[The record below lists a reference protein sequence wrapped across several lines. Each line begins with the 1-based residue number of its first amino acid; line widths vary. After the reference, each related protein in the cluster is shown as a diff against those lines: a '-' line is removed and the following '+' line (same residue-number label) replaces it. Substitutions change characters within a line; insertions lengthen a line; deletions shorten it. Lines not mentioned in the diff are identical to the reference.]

1 MRRGSL
7 FAVACG
13 VLGIIAS
20 AYGVAARADILL
32 AIAIPAQPLDAALGE
47 FAHQTGLQLV
57 YLSQVTRL
65 QASKGSRAGLSA
77 PAALTELLEGTG
89 LSFQLLNDR
98 TVRIFASPIATPA
111 VESTV
116 AAAAPKPGA
125 RHHPPTSLDVL
136 DEVDVTARRSEREL
150 ADYIQN
156 IPASVTIVSG
166 DTLVAQGSE
175 RLTDYVFSVPG
186 VYIYSAGGP
195 GQEGLFVRGLVN
207 GTSFYID
214 DIAMDATALLQ
225 GSGGP
230 FALDLLPYDLE
241 RFEVWRGPQGT
252 VSGAHSQIG
261 LIRYALKRADVNDF
275 QANVGADV
283 TTIHGAA
290 RPGGTIHAAINV
302 PVVEGKLGLRGSLA
316 DSYSPGYLNNLY
328 SGERG
333 INPVRQRSGRITAL
347 WQPAESLSVTVG
359 ALWTRIT
366 SPWWAE
372 VNVRGV
378 EIVPN
383 TGDAYFVRAT
393 GSWGDLVTNQ
403 AFGDANARGLDLY
416 SASLQWTLG
425 SWEVH
430 SATGW
435 QRSSAYFQ
443 FDATPTNGIYFSY
456 LSNGAV
462 PPGLSLGG
470 GSQSGEKFTE
480 ELHISSSSERLHW
493 TVGGFYTNQTFT
505 SLNFLYVFDKSY
517 RPITF
522 WGPCIACETLAPR
535 FREQVVFGDLTA
547 EITTHLELS
556 AGFRYAHDVQSF
568 ESVSTGA
575 IYPVNLS
582 GYDMPTTYDS
592 GHFSESAPSWRVA
605 ATYHFTPDVMLYGQ
619 VATGFF
625 TGASQGSN
633 PGDLPPMPGNTLT
646 NYESGVKAQFLE
658 GRGLV
663 DLAVFHVRWPDIPVG
678 SATGWT
684 NGAHAT
690 SKGFELTSSYAF
702 SQGLRLAYNAAYTR
716 AAYDSVIPAAAVN
729 LTGYQFYNVPTW
741 SMYGSA
747 DYSWDL
753 KDLWQARVGGRA
765 RWISSQFSS
774 NPVQSRSLGGYPD
787 TVLPGFSVIDVNGSV
802 ARGPFT
808 ARLFVRN
815 LTDKRAS
822 LNATPEVDVSQPP
835 NPVQILY
842 KLLQPRTIGIG
853 FEYAL

>member
-1 MRRGSL
+1 MRRWSL

-20 AYGVAARADILL
+20 AYSVAARADTVL

-57 YLSQVTRL
+57 YLSQVTRS
-65 QASKGSRAGLSA
+65 QASKGSRAGISA

-89 LSFQLLNDR
+89 LSYQFLNER
-98 TVRIFASPIATPA
+98 TVRIFASPVATPA
-111 VESTV
+111 ESTV
-116 AAAAPKPGA
+116 AAAAPSRA
-125 RHHPPTSLDVL
+125 RPHPPSSDVL
-136 DEVDVTARRSEREL
+136 DEVDVTARRSERAL

-156 IPASVTIVSG
+156 IPASVTVVSG

-175 RLTDYVFSVPG
+175 RLADYAFNVPG
-186 VYIYSAGGP
+186 VNTQTAGGP
-195 GQEGLFVRGLVN
+195 GQESLIVRGIVN
-207 GTSFYID
+207 GVSFYID
-214 DIAMDATALLQ
+214 DIAIDATGLI
-225 GSGGP
+225 SGGGGTV
-230 FALDLLPYDLE
+230 ALDLLPYDLE

-252 VSGAHSQIG
+252 VSGADSQIG
-261 LIRYALKRADVNDF
+261 LIRYAFKHADLSEF
-275 QANVGADV
+275 QANAGADLI
-283 TTIHGAA
+283 TIHGAA
-290 RPGGTIHAAINV
+290 KPGGTIHAAINV
-302 PVVEGKLGLRGSLA
+302 PVVEGQLGVRGSFA

-333 INPVRQRSGRITAL
+333 INPVHQRGGRITAL

-372 VNVRGV
+372 VNVSGV

-383 TGDAYFVRAT
+383 TGDAYFLKAT

-403 AFGDANARGLDLY
+403 AFPETNAKSLDLY
-416 SASLQWTLG
+416 SASLQWARG
-425 SWEVH
+425 AWVVH

-435 QRSSAYFQ
+435 QRSYAYDQ
-443 FDATPTNGIYFSY
+443 FDATPMNGIYFPY
-456 LSNGAV
+456 FSNGAV

-480 ELHISSSSERLHW
+480 ELHISSSGERLHW
-493 TVGGFYTNQTFT
+493 TVGGFYTSQ
-505 SLNFLYVFDKSY
+505 SLSSQNFLYVFDKSY
-517 RPITF
+517 QPITF

-535 FREQVVFGDLTA
+535 FREQVVFGDLTG

-575 IYPVNLS
+575 VYPVNLS
-582 GYDMPTTYDS
+582 SMYNMPTTYDS

-605 ATYHFTPDVMLYGQ
+605 ATYHFTPEAMVYGQ

-625 TGASQGSN
+625 PGASQGSN
-633 PGDLPPMPGNTLT
+633 PGDPPPVGRETLT
-646 NYESGVKAQFLE
+646 NYESGVKARFLE

-663 DLAVFHVRWPDIPVG
+663 DMAAFHVSWRDIKVG
-678 SATGWT
+678 VPNGLA

-690 SKGFELTSSYAF
+690 SNGLELTSSYA
-702 SQGLRLAYNAAYTR
+702 SSHGLRLAYNAAYTR
-716 AAYDSVIPAAAVN
+716 AAFDSVIPAADVL
-729 LTGYQFYNVPTW
+729 LTGYQFNNVPTW
-741 SMYGSA
+741 SMFGSVE
-747 DYSWDL
+747 YSWDL
-753 KDLWQARVGGRA
+753 KDLWQARVGGDA
-765 RWISSQFSS
+765 RWIGQQFSAT
-774 NPVQSRSLGGYPD
+774 PVQSRSLGGYPA
-787 TVLPGFSVIDVNGSV
+787 TVLPGYSVIDLNGSV
-802 ARGPFT
+802 ARGRFS

-815 LTDKRAS
+815 LADKRVY
-822 LNATPEVDVSQPP
+822 LNGVPEIDAFQ

-842 KLLQPRTIGIG
+842 KPVQPRTIGIG